1 MWSFYGMINTKT
13 FDSNLIKIDKKAIKN
28 IRIYYSVYIKMKDFD
43 YINIRNV
50 RPLYFIIGEVDGY
63 AEEKNGNRYLILLLQ
78 IERKKH

>member
-1 MWSFYGMINTKT
+1 MWSFDGMINIKT

-63 AEEKNGNRYLILLLQ
+63 AEGKNGNRYLILLLQ

>member
-1 MWSFYGMINTKT
+1 MWSFYGMINIKI

>member
-1 MWSFYGMINTKT
+1 MWSFYGMINIKT

-50 RPLYFIIGEVDGY
+50 RPLYFIFGEVDGY

>member
-1 MWSFYGMINTKT
+1 MWSFYGMINIKT

>member
-1 MWSFYGMINTKT
+1 MWSFDGMINIKT

-43 YINIRNV
+43 YINIHNV
-50 RPLYFIIGEVDGY
+50 RPLYFITGEVDGY
-63 AEEKNGNRYLILLLQ
+63 VEEKNGNRYLILLLQ

>member
-1 MWSFYGMINTKT
+1 MWSFDGMINIKT

>member
-1 MWSFYGMINTKT
+1 MWSFYGMINIKI

-43 YINIRNV
+43 HINIRNV

>member
-1 MWSFYGMINTKT
+1 MWSFYGMINIKT

-63 AEEKNGNRYLILLLQ
+63 AEGKNGNRYLILLLQ

>member
-1 MWSFYGMINTKT
+1 MINIKT

>member
-1 MWSFYGMINTKT
+1 MWSFYGMINIKT
-13 FDSNLIKIDKKAIKN
+13 FDSNLIRIDKKAIKN

>member
-1 MWSFYGMINTKT
+1 MWSFYGMINIKT

-78 IERKKH
+78 IERRKH

>member
-1 MWSFYGMINTKT
+1 MWSFYGMINIKT
-13 FDSNLIKIDKKAIKN
+13 FDSNLIRIDKKAIKN

-43 YINIRNV
+43 YINIHNV

-63 AEEKNGNRYLILLLQ
+63 VEEKNGNRYLILLLQ